1 MVLYSYCS
9 LEWKEKLLQRLGM
22 REERPAGYVFQPASL
37 AVVLFVAFRYPQIYF
52 SSSSSPF
59 QAQMEM
65 GRKRSVNLWWQP
77 RDRRDWEDVVQFQ
90 ILRLDGTNSLACNVS
105 FPSKQHQLRSDHAMG
120 RTPCHEMKVRVP
132 LLLPLFLKLAIIFP
146 CTRRRNIGGHK
157 IHAQSDSRKPP
168 AAMSMQSKS
177 EMCM

>member
-65 GRKRSVNLWWQP
+65 GRKRSVNLW
-77 RDRRDWEDVVQFQ
+77 
-90 ILRLDGTNSLACNVS
+90 
-105 FPSKQHQLRSDHAMG
+105 
-120 RTPCHEMKVRVP
+120 
-132 LLLPLFLKLAIIFP
+132 
-146 CTRRRNIGGHK
+146 
-157 IHAQSDSRKPP
+157 
-168 AAMSMQSKS
+168 
-177 EMCM
+177 